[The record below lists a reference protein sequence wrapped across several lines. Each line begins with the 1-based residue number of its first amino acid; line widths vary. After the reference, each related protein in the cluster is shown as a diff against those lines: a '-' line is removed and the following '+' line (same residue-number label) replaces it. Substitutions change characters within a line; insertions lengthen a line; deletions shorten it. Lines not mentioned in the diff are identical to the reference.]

1 MVYFIFKRIL
11 IIIPLLFGILTL
23 TFILLHIAPGD
34 PLSNYFSQGVSNEVR
49 ERLYEQFG
57 YNEPILTQYFK
68 WLKNF
73 ISFDFGYSYDS
84 FRPVKDILKETI
96 PNTLIL
102 TIPALIIEY
111 IIGITFG
118 IVMAL
123 HRRKIVDNI
132 LTFFNMVIYSLP
144 GFWFALMFIII
155 FSLKLGWFP
164 PSGMY
169 SAGIEYQ
176 GLNEQFFDLLRHM
189 ALPVI
194 ILGIGSA
201 SSTARYMRGS
211 MIQVLHQPYILL
223 ARAKGLSEKRVI
235 FVHAFRNAMIPI
247 VTLSFLSLPD
257 LIGGAIVLEWIFAW
271 PGMGRLTVDA
281 IFARDFP
288 VIMAATFIVSILV
301 LMSNLAADVI
311 YKFVDP
317 RIRLSQERS

>member
-1 MVYFIFKRIL
+1 M
-11 IIIPLLFGILTL
+11 LFGILTL

-34 PLSNYFSQGVSNEVR
+34 PLSNYFVPGVSNEVL
-49 ERLYEQFG
+49 ERLQDQFG
-57 YNEPILTQYFK
+57 YNDPIFTQYFK

-73 ISFDFGYSYDS
+73 ISFDFGYSYAS
-84 FRPVKDILKETI
+84 FRPVKDILIETI
-96 PNTLIL
+96 PNTLLL

-118 IVMAL
+118 IIMAIN
-123 HRRKIVDNI
+123 RRRIADNF
-132 LTFFNMVIYSLP
+132 LTFINMVIYSLP
-144 GFWFALMFIII
+144 GFWIALMFIII

-169 SAGIEYQ
+169 SAGAEYQ
-176 GLNEQFFDLLRHM
+176 GLSDQFIDILRHL

-235 FVHAFRNAMIPI
+235 FIHAFRNAMIPI
-247 VTLSFLSLPD
+247 ITLSFLSIPD
-257 LIGGAIVLEWIFAW
+257 LIGGAVVLEWIFAW
-271 PGMGRLTVDA
+271 PGMGRLTVDS

-288 VIMAATFIVSILV
+288 VIMAATFIAALLV

-311 YKFVDP
+311 YAFADP
-317 RIRLSQERS
+317 RIRRSQERS